1 MGLLPPRINDV
12 ETGRTPQYPDVQP
25 LAVRAPAEKVFGA
38 ISAVAGRMDRWTVV
52 KVDRATHT
60 LLAEARSKLWR
71 FIDDVTVRVEA
82 DGAGSRVHM
91 RSRSRMGKSDFGANA
106 ARIRTFLRL
115 VARELPG
122 EADEPPPR
130 AGKKK
135 RGKNK
140 V

>member
-12 ETGRTPQYPDVQP
+12 ETGKTPQYPEVQP
-25 LAVRAPAEKVFGA
+25 LAVRAAPEKVFGA
-38 ISAVAGRMDRWTVV
+38 VSAVAGRMERWTVV
-52 KVDRATHT
+52 KVDRATMT

-71 FIDDVTVRVEA
+71 FVDDVTVRVEA
-82 DGAGSRVHM
+82 DGAGSKVQM
-91 RSRSRMGKSDFGANA
+91 RSRSRLGKSDFGANA

-115 VARELPG
+115 VAREMPG

-130 AGKKK
+130 ASKKK
-135 RGKNK
+135 RRKDK